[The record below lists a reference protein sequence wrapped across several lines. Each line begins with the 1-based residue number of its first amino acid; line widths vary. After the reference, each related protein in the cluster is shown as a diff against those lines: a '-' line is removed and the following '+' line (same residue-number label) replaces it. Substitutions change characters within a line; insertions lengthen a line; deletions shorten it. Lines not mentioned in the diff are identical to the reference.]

1 MKQTEDG
8 HFIDDPMDIINNKP
22 DFSGIGLR
30 KTHIDEVT
38 QFFVQRKGKNDY
50 TLMADFSGF
59 MPNIGVAQTININ
72 GTFCRFACMEI
83 NIDTIGGFI
92 FQKVLLKEE

>member
-22 DFSGIGLR
+22 DFSGLGLQ
-30 KTHIDEVT
+30 KTHIDEIT

-50 TLMADFSGF
+50 TLMADFRGF

-72 GTFCRFACMEI
+72 GTICRFACMEI
-83 NIDTIGGFI
+83 NIDAIGGFI